1 MQRRFGL
8 TGSKRFSQIHRN
20 GSTTANRYLV
30 LRVLA
35 NDLDQSRF
43 GFLISKRI
51 GNAVVRNRLKRR
63 LREAVRSRRV
73 KSGWDAVF
81 IARKGSE
88 RARFQELLQAT
99 DNLLQRSHLVDPQ
112 EAIVGSGSKPGNRPR
127 VGTLP
132 RAGTIR

>member
-8 TGSKRFSQIHRN
+8 TGSRRFSQIHRN
-20 GSTTANRYLV
+20 GSTAANRYLV

-73 KSGWDAVF
+73 KSGWDVIF
-81 IARKGSE
+81 IARKGLE

-112 EAIVGSGSKPGNRPR
+112 EAVVGSGSKPGTR
-127 VGTLP
+127 P
-132 RAGTIR
+132 RAGTL

>member
-8 TGSKRFSQIHRN
+8 TGSRRFSQIHRN
-20 GSTTANRYLV
+20 GSTVVNRYL
-30 LRVLA
+30 LRFLA

-43 GFLISKRI
+43 GFIVSKRI
-51 GNAVVRNRLKRR
+51 GNAVVRNKLKRR

-73 KSGWDAVF
+73 KSGWDAIF
-81 IARKGSE
+81 IVRKGLE

-112 EAIVGSGSKPGNRPR
+112 EAVVGSGFKAD
-127 VGTLP
+127 TLP
-132 RAGTIR
+132 RADIG